1 MKKQPTLVVM
11 AAGMG
16 SRFGGLKQMTPMD
29 EEGHFII
36 DFSLFDAYRA
46 GFRRVVFIIKREM
59 EQSFRAAIGARV
71 EKLFEV
77 HYVFQEL
84 TDLPEG
90 FSVPEGRAKPWG
102 TGHAVY
108 AARKV
113 LDGPFAVINSDDFYG
128 RTAYQAAYD
137 FLAASED
144 ENEFAMVGYEVG
156 KTVTENGS
164 VSRGVCTEEN
174 GLLVSVQ
181 ERTKIFKDGEN
192 AKYTEDGETFLPL
205 SGDTIVSMNFWC
217 FTEKMTQALSG
228 QFPAF
233 LQNEMPE
240 NPQKAEFFL
249 PSVVNRLLDE
259 KQVRVRVLH
268 CGENWFG
275 VTYREDLDGV
285 RTAIE
290 KMKTEGVYP
299 QKLWA

>member
-59 EQSFRAAIGARV
+59 EQSFRAAIVERV
-71 EKLFEV
+71 EKFFEV

-90 FSVPEGRAKPWG
+90 FSVPEGRVKPWG

-205 SGDTIVSMNFWC
+205 PGDTIVSMNFWC

-233 LQNEMPE
+233 LQNEMPK

-268 CGENWFG
+268 CAESWFG
-275 VTYREDLDGV
+275 VTYREDL
-285 RTAIE
+285 TAVVE
-290 KMKTEGVYP
+290 AVAGLKADGVYP
-299 QKLWA
+299 QKLWE

>member
-59 EQSFRAAIGARV
+59 EQSFRAAIGERV
-71 EKLFEV
+71 EKYFEV

-144 ENEFAMVGYEVG
+144 ESEFAMVGYEVG

-233 LQNEMPE
+233 LQNEMPK
-240 NPQKAEFFL
+240 NPLKAEFFL

-259 KQVRVRVLH
+259 KQVQVRVLH
-268 CGENWFG
+268 CAESWFG
-275 VTYREDLDGV
+275 VTYREDL
-285 RTAIE
+285 TAVVNAIARLRQD
-290 KMKTEGVYP
+290 GVYP